1 MPVPGTEPLLP
12 HGARH
17 SRPRNHWLQGLHQRT
32 VFNAGFTLVEV
43 VVSSSILA
51 FALAGSFRGWSQ
63 AQDLVRQA
71 NQRQALLDA
80 VAQDLERQQG
90 FVIRKLDQPPRAWP
104 WACELS
110 SLSTELKNLSSGLPE
125 AVERQL
131 SMQGQPPA
139 LTVRYTAANL
149 KVPRERLLA
158 LSGGGPGCGQQG

>member
-1 MPVPGTEPLLP
+1 MPVPATEPLLP

-17 SRPRNHWLQGLHQRT
+17 SRPRNHWLQGFHQRT

-90 FVIRKLDQPPRAWP
+90 FVIQKLDQPP
-104 WACELS
+104 WACELA
-110 SLSTELKNLSSGLPE
+110 LSELRTALEPFSSGLPE

-149 KVPRERLLA
+149 KAPRERLLA
-158 LSGGGPGCGQQG
+158 LSGGGPVCDKTT